1 MANLSIK
8 SKLLVML
15 LSVSLFSTVVVAS
28 LNYYATYQALQANEF
43 SHLTSLRAARTA
55 QIQQLLDRMVLETRA
70 NSEGVAVEA
79 AREFIAGFRQLKS
92 DAVELDAA
100 KDNALR
106 EFYREQILT
115 ALTADSDAK
124 VELNTVY
131 PETLVARYLQYEY
144 IANNPFPFGERE
156 GMARAEDGSLYS
168 DVHEKFHPRLADL
181 FLGLGFS
188 NVILIDIE
196 TGEVVYT
203 ARKYIS
209 FATSLSDGP
218 YAHGNLADLFRSLQR
233 SPDRGRVEIVDFQ
246 RHRARR
252 GIPTAFLGTPLFSD
266 GRPFALLA
274 LELPV
279 DAIDRVM
286 TGDQQ
291 WQRDGLGKT
300 GEAYLLGPDFLM
312 RSNSRFLIEAPEK
325 FAQDER
331 GLNMSETEIARILR
345 QQSTILNMKVDSFA
359 AEQAIAGNEG
369 TAETVGYLGVD
380 TLASWAPLRVAGLE
394 WGLVAKIDRDE
405 VFAPLHDMA
414 RDMLIQALLILL
426 FITLVVMVMATSFVR
441 PVNDLIARVQQARS
455 GNTEVTFQTENSDE
469 IGELA
474 RSFGELIAGVRKQ
487 TRLLDDATLQNQ
499 KLLENVMP
507 KAMAQKMRI
516 GQGDISETIEEVTV
530 VFAQL
535 RGLADYTQATSDKE
549 SVAVLKRLISAFD
562 EAASRHGAERIKTIG
577 DTYLAVTGLS
587 LPLLDH
593 MRRTVEFARSAREIV
608 MNFNREHGT
617 SLGLT
622 VGIGSGPVIADVIG
636 QGQFLFQLW
645 GAAVIAA
652 DHAMDCGGINDI
664 VVTREVHDGLV
675 DQYTFSS
682 FEVASSEI
690 PLWRL
695 IDGK

>member
-577 DTYLAVTGLS
+577 DTYLAVTGVS
-587 LPLLDH
+587 LALLDH

>member
-28 LNYYATYQALQANEF
+28 LNYYATYQALQASEF

-55 QIQQLLDRMVLETRA
+55 QIQQLLNRLVLEIRA

-79 AREFIAGFRQLKS
+79 AHELITAFRQLKT
-92 DAVELDAA
+92 DTLELAPA
-100 KDNALR
+100 KDEALR
-106 EFYREQILT
+106 QFYREQILT
-115 ALTADSDAK
+115 ALADDSGAK
-124 VELNTVY
+124 VELNAVY

-144 IANNPFPFGERE
+144 IANNPFSFGERE
-156 GMARAEDGSLYS
+156 GMMRAEDGSLYS
-168 DVHEKFHPRLADL
+168 DVHEKFHPRLSDL

-196 TGEVVYT
+196 TGEVIYT

-218 YAHGNLADLFRSLQR
+218 YAHGNMADLFRALQR
-233 SPDRGRVEIVDFQ
+233 SPDRGRVEIADFQ

-252 GIPTAFLGTPLFSD
+252 GTPTAFIGTPLFSD

-279 DAIDRVM
+279 DEIDRVM

-291 WQRDGLGKT
+291 WERDGLGKT
-300 GEAYLLGPDFLM
+300 GEAYLLGADFLM
-312 RSNSRFLIEAPEK
+312 RSNSRFLIESPEK
-325 FAQDER
+325 FAKDER
-331 GLNMSETEIARILR
+331 KLNVSDADIDRMLR
-345 QQSTILNMKVDSFA
+345 QKSTILNMKVNSFA

-369 TAETVGYLGVD
+369 TAETAGYLGAD
-380 TLASWAPLRVAGLE
+380 TLASWSPLRVAGLE

-405 VFAPLHDMA
+405 VFAPLHKMA

-441 PVNDLIARVQQARS
+441 PVNDLIARVKLARS
-455 GNTEVTFQTENSDE
+455 GNTEVTFANEDSDE

-487 TRLLDDATLQNQ
+487 TRLLDDATAQNQ

-507 KAMAQKMRI
+507 KGIAQKMRV
-516 GQGDISETIEEVTV
+516 GQGDITETIEEVSV

-535 RGLADYTQATSDKE
+535 RGLADYTQATSDEE
-549 SVAVLKRLISAFD
+549 SVAVLRRLISAFD

-593 MRRTVEFARSAREIV
+593 MRRTVEFARSARGIV
-608 MNFNREHGT
+608 MSFNREKGA

-622 VGIGSGPVIADVIG
+622 VGIGSGSVIADVTGHG
-636 QGQFLFQLW
+636 QLQFQLW

-652 DHAMDCGGINDI
+652 DHAMDCGGIDDI
-664 VVTREVHDGLV
+664 IVTREVYDGLV
-675 DQYTFSS
+675 DQYQFVSLDVTGSK
-682 FEVASSEI
+682 I
-690 PLWRL
+690 PLWKL
-695 IDGK
+695 VEGE